1 MSFLDLF
8 RANTMPG
15 QNAVAPIMQPNVA
28 MFGSMA
34 PPQPTNWMQAQQ
46 SMQPPPQYRNLPVG
60 SGDMSGLKGWA
71 VPKPDAYFGGGT
83 TDSPTP
89 MAMGMMNN
97 PAPQPTPAPAGNP
110 RLYSPRAPVTSG
122 PAFPSGDTRYS
133 PRAQAP
139 AAPPATAFMP
149 GAQQSSPAAPL
160 APAEQGT
167 PTNWM
172 AEIASAL
179 DTLPALGNP
188 GASGGGGSIG
198 GGISSMPGAESS
210 PGQGIGGG
218 APTNWMQPQPNGPPG
233 MGGGGLSNP
242 LGQNRPTNWK
252 QPSLFGGK

>member
-15 QNAVAPIMQPNVA
+15 QNAVAPITQPNVA

-34 PPQPTNWMQAQQ
+34 PPQPTNWMQPQQ
-46 SMQPPPQYRNLPVG
+46 PMQPPPQYRNLPVG
-60 SGDMSGLKGWA
+60 SGDMGNVKGWA
-71 VPKPDAYFGGGT
+71 MPKPDAYFGTGM
-83 TDSPTP
+83 TDSPTA
-89 MAMGMMNN
+89 MAMGMMNK
-97 PAPQPTPAPAGNP
+97 PAPQPTAAPAPTPTPAGNP

-122 PAFPSGDTRYS
+122 PAWPSGDTS
-133 PRAQAP
+133 S
-139 AAPPATAFMP
+139 AFMP
-149 GAQQSSPAAPL
+149 GAQQSSPSAPL
-160 APAEQGT
+160 PSAPSGQGT

-172 AEIASAL
+172 AEIATAL

-198 GGISSMPGAESS
+198 GGIASMPGAVPS

-218 APTNWMQPQPNGPPG
+218 APTNWMQPQQNGPPG

-242 LGQNRPTNWK
+242 LQPTNWK

>member
-8 RANTMPG
+8 RPNTMPG

-34 PPQPTNWMQAQQ
+34 PPQPTNWMQQQ
-46 SMQPPPQYRNLPVG
+46 QPQQPPPQYRNLPVG

-71 VPKPDAYFGGGT
+71 MPKPDAYFGGGT

-89 MAMGMMNN
+89 MAMGMMNT
-97 PAPQPTPAPAGNP
+97 PAPQPAQPAGNP

-133 PRAQAP
+133 PVAP
-139 AAPPATAFMP
+139 ATMPPSTASMP
-149 GAQQSSPAAPL
+149 GAQQSSPSAPL
-160 APAEQGT
+160 ASATPGQET

-172 AEIASAL
+172 AGIASVL

-188 GASGGGGSIG
+188 GASGGGGSVG
-198 GGISSMPGAESS
+198 GG
-210 PGQGIGGG
+210 GGG
-218 APTNWMQPQPNGPPG
+218 GGVPTNWM
-233 MGGGGLSNP
+233 GGGFSNP
-242 LGQNRPTNWK
+242 LQPTNWK

>member
-8 RANTMPG
+8 RPNTMPG

-34 PPQPTNWMQAQQ
+34 PPQPTNWMQQQ
-46 SMQPPPQYRNLPVG
+46 QPQQPPPQYRNLPVG

-97 PAPQPTPAPAGNP
+97 PAQQPTAQPAQPAGNP

-122 PAFPSGDTRYS
+122 PAFPSGDTRPQS
-133 PRAQAP
+133 
-139 AAPPATAFMP
+139 TAFMP
-149 GAQQSSPAAPL
+149 GAQQSSPSAPL
-160 APAEQGT
+160 ASATQET

-172 AEIASAL
+172 SEIASAL

-188 GASGGGGSIG
+188 GASGGGGSVG
-198 GGISSMPGAESS
+198 GG
-210 PGQGIGGG
+210 GGG
-218 APTNWMQPQPNGPPG
+218 VPTNWM
-233 MGGGGLSNP
+233 GGGFSNP
-242 LGQNRPTNWK
+242 LQPTNWK

>member
-8 RANTMPG
+8 RPNAMPG
-15 QNAVAPIMQPNVA
+15 QNTVAPITQPNVA

-71 VPKPDAYFGGGT
+71 MPKPDVYIGGGT

-89 MAMGMMNN
+89 MAMGMMNT
-97 PAPQPTPAPAGNP
+97 PAPQPTAQQAGNP
-110 RLYSPRAPVTSG
+110 RLYSPRAP
-122 PAFPSGDTRYS
+122 
-133 PRAQAP
+133 AP
-139 AAPPATAFMP
+139 TAPPSPAFMP
-149 GAQQSSPAAPL
+149 GAQQSSPSAPSGQ
-160 APAEQGT
+160 ETQ
-167 PTNWM
+167 TNWM
-172 AEIASAL
+172 AAIASAL

-188 GASGGGGSIG
+188 GASGGGGSVG
-198 GGISSMPGAESS
+198 GGIASMPGEVSS

-218 APTNWMQPQPNGPPG
+218 GGVPTNW

-242 LGQNRPTNWK
+242 LQPTNWK

>member
-34 PPQPTNWMQAQQ
+34 PPQPTNWMQPQQ
-46 SMQPPPQYRNLPVG
+46 PMQPPPQYRNLPVG
-60 SGDMSGLKGWA
+60 SGDMGNAKGWA
-71 VPKPDAYFGGGT
+71 APKPDAYFGTGT
-83 TDSPTP
+83 TDSPTA
-89 MAMGMMNN
+89 MAMGMMNTPP
-97 PAPQPTPAPAGNP
+97 PASTAAPAPAPAGNP

-122 PAFPSGDTRYS
+122 PAWPSGDTRYS

-139 AAPPATAFMP
+139 ATSPAATAFMP
-149 GAQQSSPAAPL
+149 GAQQSSPS

-172 AEIASAL
+172 AEIATAL
-179 DTLPALGNP
+179 DTLPAFGNP
-188 GASGGGGSIG
+188 GASGGGGIA
-198 GGISSMPGAESS
+198 SMPGAVPS

-218 APTNWMQPQPNGPPG
+218 GVPTNWMQPQQNGPPG

-242 LGQNRPTNWK
+242 LQPTNWK

>member
-34 PPQPTNWMQAQQ
+34 PPQPTNWMQP
-46 SMQPPPQYRNLPVG
+46 QPGGPPGTAFNGAPVG
-60 SGDMSGLKGWA
+60 QAPSQPGAG
-71 VPKPDAYFGGGT
+71 YFGLGT

-89 MAMGMMNN
+89 MAMGYFPGSTAQQGMNGKSFSG
-97 PAPQPTPAPAGNP
+97 APMPVNRPTPPPAGNP
-110 RLYSPRAPVTSG
+110 RLYSPRA
-122 PAFPSGDTRYS
+122 
-133 PRAQAP
+133 QAP
-139 AAPPATAFMP
+139 TAPPSPAFMP
-149 GAQQSSPAAPL
+149 GAQQSSPSVPL
-160 APAEQGT
+160 AAATSGQET

-172 AEIASAL
+172 TEIAS
-179 DTLPALGNP
+179 ALGNP

-198 GGISSMPGAESS
+198 GGIASMPGAESS
-210 PGQGIGGG
+210 PGQGIGGGG